1 MNVDIGKLLNKN
13 VVSDKG
19 TIIGKLRD
27 MEIESGS
34 GRIIMLVVKPGPEIN
49 PSDFET
55 DAQGNINIPFSA
67 IRAIRDVIIVS
78 EAIMPRT

>member
-1 MNVDIGKLLNKN
+1 MNVDIAMLLNKN

-27 MEIESGS
+27 MEIESSS

-49 PSDFET
+49 PSDFEA
-55 DAQGNINIPFSA
+55 DSQGNVHIPFSA

>member
-1 MNVDIGKLLNKN
+1 MNVDIAKLLNKN

-19 TIIGKLRD
+19 TIIGKLKD
-27 MEIESGS
+27 MEIESSS

-49 PSDFET
+49 PNDFET
-55 DAQGNINIPFSA
+55 DAQGNVHIPFSA